1 MSLFRYSDYYDESKK
16 NKTVNPRRGSHGGVR
31 TGKKIKLP
39 TQYRS
44 QNHKCSQCTRTDA
57 KKYYLTE
64 KEVRWICPECVMKN
78 NNRNSKE
85 KPNFIKASQLQYKLT
100 NHKNTMEVAARH
112 E

>member
-16 NKTVNPRRGSHGGVR
+16 NKTVTPRRGSHGGVR
-31 TGKKIKLP
+31 TGKKVKLP

-44 QNHKCSQCTRTDA
+44 TNPKCSQCTRKDA
-57 KKYYLTE
+57 RKYQLTP
-64 KEVRWICPECVMKN
+64 KEYRWLCPVCVVKN

-85 KPNFIKASQLQYKLT
+85 KPNFIKASQIRSQLT